1 MTAAAPVTR
10 GRAGRRPVRG
20 AAAARTALITPG
32 VLLLVLCALLPLLA
46 IVVIGFTSGD
56 GGVTFDNFSKAI
68 TSATYLRLLWRTVWI
83 AVLVTVLSIAIGW
96 PAAWALA
103 RYVQPRTRSLVLGLV
118 VIPYITSQ
126 LLLIYGYMTLV
137 QPGGPVSSI
146 AALFGG
152 DDQTSFLYTPTATLL
167 MLVYESLPTA
177 VLVMYSASERVN
189 GSLLEAARTLG
200 AGRLHA
206 FTTVIWP
213 LCSGMLLVNFSLT
226 FVQTVGAFAEP
237 QVLGGPNGNM
247 LGNAIS
253 EQLGT
258 GSGEPFA
265 VALSLLLLVASLIV
279 VGIAALVLGIGN
291 RARKPRVTPAAE
303 TVAAATVSSTLDP
316 ALQEGTR

>member
-1 MTAAAPVTR
+1 MSAAAPTTR
-10 GRAGRRPVRG
+10 GRAVRRSARG
-20 AAAARTALITPG
+20 VAVRTALLTPG

-46 IVVIGFTSGD
+46 IVVIGFTSSG
-56 GGVTFDNFSKAI
+56 GGVTVDNFTKAL
-68 TSATYLRLLWRTVWI
+68 TSATYLGLLWRTVWI
-83 AVLVTVLSIAIGW
+83 AVAVTVLSIAIGW

-126 LLLIYGYMTLV
+126 LLLIYGYMTLI
-137 QPGGPVSSI
+137 QPGGPVSWI
-146 AALFGG
+146 AGLFGG
-152 DDQTSFLYTPTATLL
+152 DDRSSFLYTPVATLL

-177 VLVMYSASERVN
+177 VLVMYSASERVD

-200 AGRLHA
+200 AGRLHT
-206 FTTVIWP
+206 FRTVIWP

-237 QVLGGPNGNM
+237 QVLGGPNGGM

-265 VALSLLLLVASLIV
+265 VALSLLLLVASLVV
-279 VGIAALVLGIGN
+279 VGVVALVLNAGRRDR
-291 RARKPRVTPAAE
+291 RATVTPAVDA
-303 TVAAATVSSTLDP
+303 VAAATTARTLDP
-316 ALQEGTR
+316 APQEGNR